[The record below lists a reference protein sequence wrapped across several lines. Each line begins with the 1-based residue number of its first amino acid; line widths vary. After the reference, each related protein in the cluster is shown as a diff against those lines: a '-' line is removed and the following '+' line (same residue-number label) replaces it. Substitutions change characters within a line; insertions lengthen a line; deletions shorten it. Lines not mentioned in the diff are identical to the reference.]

1 MNADTIQKYSKR
13 STKSLKAKA
22 IKVFHAWIRRR
33 DAGRPCIACG
43 RFVIL
48 QAGHFKSAGRANHL
62 RFNEDNV
69 HGQCLHCNYYE
80 QQSDTLYR
88 KNLIEKI
95 GIERVEKL
103 DRLAEIKTPQHD
115 DRFLLI
121 EIIEKYK

>member
-1 MNADTIQKYSKR
+1 MNSELIQKYSKR
-13 STKSLKAKA
+13 KTSALKKQA
-22 IKVFHAWIRRR
+22 IRTFNAWIRKR
-33 DAGRPCIACG
+33 DEGQPCIACG
-43 RFVIL
+43 RYVTL
-48 QAGHFKSAGRANHL
+48 QAGHFKSAGRANHI

-69 HGQCLHCNYYE
+69 HGQCVKCNYFE

-103 DRLAEIKTPQHD
+103 DRLAEIKAPQHD
-115 DRFLLI
+115 DRFLFI

>member
-1 MNADTIQKYSKR
+1 MEVSQIQKYSKAKT
-13 STKSLKAKA
+13 STLKAKA
-22 IKVFHAWIRRR
+22 IRVFNAWIRKR
-33 DAGRPCIACG
+33 DEGKPCISCG
-43 RFVIL
+43 KYSTL

-69 HGQCLHCNYYE
+69 HGQCVHCNYFE

-103 DRLAEIKTPQHD
+103 DQLAAIKAPQKD
-115 DRFLLI
+115 DRFLFI
-121 EIIEKYK
+121 DIIEKYK

>member
-1 MNADTIQKYSKR
+1 MDSNQIQKYSKATT
-13 STKSLKAKA
+13 STLKAKA
-22 IKVFHAWIRRR
+22 IRVFNAWIRKR
-33 DAGRPCIACG
+33 DEGKPCISCG
-43 RFVIL
+43 KYSTL

-69 HGQCLHCNYYE
+69 HGQCVHCNYFE

-103 DRLAEIKTPQHD
+103 DQLAAIKAPQKD
-115 DRFLLI
+115 DRFLFI
-121 EIIEKYK
+121 SIIEKYK